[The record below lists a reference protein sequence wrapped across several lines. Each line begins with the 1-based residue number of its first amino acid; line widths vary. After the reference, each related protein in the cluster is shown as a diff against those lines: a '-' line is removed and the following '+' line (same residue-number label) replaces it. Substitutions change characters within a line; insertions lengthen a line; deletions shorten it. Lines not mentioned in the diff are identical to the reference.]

1 MCNSEYC
8 NFNWGA
14 IKKVG
19 LYTENG
25 KLVTVKDF
33 LQKHTNIDVRHSRT
47 KVHKLD
53 LYVVN
58 DILVTCGFNVL
69 GDVESVYQARRRF
82 YEDIFNHI
90 FRDELSGRGESIAY
104 DVRFQVALEGNFEFE
119 YKYLEHINDNE
130 LEFIEGVVLNIG
142 LVKSKS
148 GLEVPV
154 KLKLGSAKLT
164 SKDIFMDEFEVFLFN
179 GSGYEA
185 YRNDLVQRLK
195 QGILFELDRF
205 DFDEFYER
213 TYGVGFGLKGTQQYN
228 DVLED
233 YLELERICGGL

>member
-1 MCNSEYC
+1 MGSSEYC

-25 KLVTVKDF
+25 KVVTVKDF
-33 LQKHTNIDVRHSRT
+33 LQKHTNIDVRHSST

-53 LYVVN
+53 LYMVN

-69 GDVESVYQARRRF
+69 GDVENVYQARRRF
-82 YEDIFNHI
+82 YEDIVNHI
-90 FRDELSGRGESIAY
+90 FRDELSGRGKSIAY

-130 LEFIEGVVLNIG
+130 LEFIEGIVLKIS

-148 GLEVPV
+148 GLEVPI
-154 KLKLGSAKLT
+154 KLKLGSEKLT
-164 SKDIFMDEFEVFLFN
+164 SKDIFMDEFDVFLFS
-179 GSGYEA
+179 GSGYGV
-185 YRNDLVQRLK
+185 YRSDLVQRLQ

-213 TYGVGFGLKGTQQYN
+213 TYDVGFGLEGTKQYN
-228 DVLED
+228 KVLED
-233 YLELERICGGL
+233 YLELERICGGM